1 MDHRSNIMS
10 NDMRTLPSFFSNT
23 GKTEKF
29 DPIKTF
35 WSTTIPYL
43 TFNYSCQTQLHYC
56 VYIKSLMCIFFFH
69 WKLYFSLKLWEVN
82 LDVIF

>member
-1 MDHRSNIMS
+1 MFHHNLNTHNVVFCVFLCRTLNDFNMLPVIIVMCHKNKQMDYRSNIMS

-35 WSTTIPYL
+35 
-43 TFNYSCQTQLHYC
+43 
-56 VYIKSLMCIFFFH
+56 
-69 WKLYFSLKLWEVN
+69 
-82 LDVIF
+82 